1 MVIKPNVLSARG
13 VKGLACNIVRTD
25 YVKWKWRLQI
35 MIDKIILTM
44 RYFNILTKPSLDALT
59 AA

>member
-25 YVKWKWRLQI
+25 YMKWKWRLQTN
-35 MIDKIILTM
+35 DWLN
-44 RYFNILTKPSLDALT
+44 YFNNALF
-59 AA
+59 